1 MSLHIVCLLKATLPT
16 EAKIALGADG
26 RATDERAKPIIN
38 PYDEFG
44 IEEAVKLKE
53 SGKAAS
59 ITLVTVG
66 NAAAKE
72 PIQRGL
78 AMGADKAVL
87 VDTGSEVPF
96 ELDGATTAAALA
108 AAIRRASFDLILCGR
123 VAVDTGA
130 GEVPGRLAELLSIP
144 LLHVAS
150 KLEVQGGK
158 ALAHREADGRVEILE
173 ASLPCMVSADKSLN
187 KPRYP
192 NLPSIMK
199 AKSKPFETLPLAT
212 LLAGA
217 GARTRR
223 TAAYRLPPE
232 RGPVR
237 IIPGAGAEAVKS
249 LVGALKDEAKA
260 L

>member
-16 EAKIALGADG
+16 EAKIALAADG

-53 SGKAAS
+53 AGKAAS

-66 NAAAKE
+66 NASAKE

-87 VDTGSEVPF
+87 IDTGSEHPF
-96 ELDGATTAAALA
+96 DLDGATTAAALA
-108 AAIRRASFDLILCGR
+108 AAIKRAPCDLILCGR

-130 GEVPGRLAELLSIP
+130 GEVPGRLAELLGMP

-150 KLEVQGGK
+150 KLEIEGSK
-158 ALAHREADGRVEILE
+158 ALANREADGRVEILE
-173 ASLPCMVSADKSLN
+173 AALPCMVSADKSLN

-199 AKSKPFETLPLAT
+199 AKSKPFETIALAT
-212 LLAGA
+212 LLGGT
-217 GARTRR
+217 GARTRK
-223 TAAYRLPPE
+223 TTAYRLPPE
-232 RGPVR
+232 RGPVK
-237 IIPGAGAEAVKS
+237 IVPGAGADAVKA